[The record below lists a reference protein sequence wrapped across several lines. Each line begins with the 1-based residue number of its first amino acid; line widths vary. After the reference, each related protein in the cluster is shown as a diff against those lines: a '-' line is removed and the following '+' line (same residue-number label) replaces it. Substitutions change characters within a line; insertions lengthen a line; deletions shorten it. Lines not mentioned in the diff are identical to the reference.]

1 MKHVV
6 NPQHGLLL
14 ISPELEAA
22 QAEAVIA
29 VFARTTVLEGF
40 RDNFGAVFFQGV
52 SSNTLNEVNRR
63 IGGKLP
69 QSCASLQ
76 RLDPTRWVDKKTGK
90 RAMLVEAQTV
100 SSDPRAPVFR
110 IITRIYNRG
119 GTICRAEMRKVD
131 EDWQVAGFEV
141 LIAD

>member
-1 MKHVV
+1 MNQVV
-6 NPQHGLLL
+6 NTPQGLLS
-14 ISPELEAA
+14 ISRELEVA
-22 QAEAVIA
+22 QAKAIIA
-29 VFARTTVLEGF
+29 VFSRTTVLEHF
-40 RDNFGAVFFQGV
+40 RENFGAVFFQGV

-69 QSCASLQ
+69 QLCASLQ

-110 IITRIYNRG
+110 IITRIYSRG
-119 GTICRAEMRKVD
+119 GNMCRAEMKKVD
-131 EDWQVAGFEV
+131 GDWQLAGFEV
-141 LIAD
+141 LIGD